1 MILRLAT
8 RADAPG
14 MLAIYG
20 PVVQA
25 SYASFAVEPPTVEE
39 IEGQIEQTLAHFPW
53 LVCTEG
59 DQILGYAYAG
69 PHRSRAGY
77 RWATEVSVYVHPEA
91 HRQGIARALY
101 TALFAL
107 LAAQGFVNVYA
118 GIALPNEASVAL
130 HEALGFQQTAHYRQI
145 GFKTHAWRDT
155 GWWHRRINPLDP
167 DPAPPTSLTK
177 LDAAEMETALAEGT
191 ALLRT

>member
-8 RADAPG
+8 PADAPG
-14 MLAIYG
+14 ILAIYE
-20 PVVQA
+20 PVVRE
-25 SYASFAVEPPTVEE
+25 SYASFAVEPPTTEE
-39 IEGQIEQTLAHFPW
+39 MEAQIAQTLAHFPW
-53 LVCTEG
+53 LVCTDG
-59 DQILGYAYAG
+59 DPIVGYAYAG

-130 HEALGFQQTAHYRQI
+130 HEALGFEQTAHYRQI

-155 GWWHRRINPLDP
+155 GWWHRCINPLDS
-167 DPAPPTSLTK
+167 DPTPPVPLPK
-177 LDAAEMETALAEGT
+177 LNEAEIDAALTEGMT
-191 ALLRT
+191 RLRA

>member
-1 MILRLAT
+1 MILRLAN

-14 MLAIYG
+14 ILAIYG
-20 PVVQA
+20 PIVQE

-39 IEGQIEQTLAHFPW
+39 IEAQIAQTLDHFPW
-53 LVCTEG
+53 LVCTDG

-77 RWATEVSVYVHPEA
+77 RWATEVSVYVHPEG
-91 HRQGIARALY
+91 HRHGIARALY

-107 LAAQGFVNVYA
+107 LAVQGFVNVYA

-130 HEALGFQQTAHYRQI
+130 HETLGFEQTAHYRQI
-145 GFKTHAWRDT
+145 GFKSHAWRDT

-167 DPAPPTSLTK
+167 NPAPPVPITK
-177 LDAAEMETALAEGT
+177 LAPAAIDLALSAGR
-191 ALLRT
+191 ALLRA